1 MNMFGI
7 VKNKLDNILVESF
20 QDKDQ
25 FKKIFHESMSALKTN
40 KTSREFFVIYS
51 QLENKKISDPLKAEE
66 YLNETLN
73 FLKEKK
79 RHLRLTKLEK
89 TLNKFNKFNKKNR
102 NKLYENLDTLIFQN
116 SVLDIEK
123 KVEAKRNVL
132 KCLTE
137 TKKEFVTESKIP
149 NSLLINLS
157 TKKFNEKFSTLTEND
172 KKKFK
177 ELFNTDINKLE
188 KEMSSLIEEVTG
200 KIDGLMSETQDKN
213 LLTKLE
219 ETRNKIT
226 ESKTNKVSFY
236 KIKQLNKTL

>member
-1 MNMFGI
+1 MFGI

-20 QDKDQ
+20 QNKDE

-51 QLENKKISDPLKAEE
+51 QLENKKISDPIKAEE
-66 YLNETLN
+66 YLNETLD
-73 FLKEKK
+73 FLKRKK

-89 TLNKFNKFNKKNR
+89 TLSKFNEFHKKSR
-102 NKLYENLDTLIFQN
+102 NTLYENLDILIFEN
-116 SVLDIEK
+116 NALDIEK
-123 KVEAKRNVL
+123 RIEAKKNVL

-149 NSLLINLS
+149 NSLLINLA
-157 TKKFNEKFSTLTEND
+157 TKKFNEKFSNLTESD

-177 ELFNTDINKLE
+177 DLFNKDINKLE
-188 KEMSSLIEEVTG
+188 NEMTSLVEEVTG
-200 KIDGLMSETQDKN
+200 KLDNLISETEDKN
-213 LLTKLE
+213 LLSKLE
-219 ETRNKIT
+219 ETRKKIS

-236 KIKQLNKTL
+236 KIKELNKTL

>member
-20 QDKDQ
+20 QDKDE

-51 QLENKKISDPLKAEE
+51 QLENKKISDPIKAEE
-66 YLNETLN
+66 YLNETLD
-73 FLKEKK
+73 FLKRKK

-89 TLNKFNKFNKKNR
+89 TLSKFNEFHKKSR
-102 NKLYENLDTLIFQN
+102 NTLYENLDILIFEN
-116 SVLDIEK
+116 NALDIEK
-123 KVEAKRNVL
+123 RIEAKKNVL

-157 TKKFNEKFSTLTEND
+157 TKKFNEKFSNLTESD

-177 ELFNTDINKLE
+177 NLFNKDINKLE
-188 KEMSSLIEEVTG
+188 NEMNSLVEEVTG
-200 KIDGLMSETQDKN
+200 KLDNLISETEDKN
-213 LLTKLE
+213 LLSKLE
-219 ETRNKIT
+219 ETRKKIS

-236 KIKQLNKTL
+236 KIKELNKTL

>member
-89 TLNKFNKFNKKNR
+89 TLNKFNK
-102 NKLYENLDTLIFQN
+102 
-116 SVLDIEK
+116 
-123 KVEAKRNVL
+123 
-132 KCLTE
+132 
-137 TKKEFVTESKIP
+137 
-149 NSLLINLS
+149 
-157 TKKFNEKFSTLTEND
+157 
-172 KKKFK
+172 
-177 ELFNTDINKLE
+177 
-188 KEMSSLIEEVTG
+188 
-200 KIDGLMSETQDKN
+200 
-213 LLTKLE
+213 
-219 ETRNKIT
+219 
-226 ESKTNKVSFY
+226 
-236 KIKQLNKTL
+236 

>member
-20 QDKDQ
+20 QNKDQ

-51 QLENKKISDPLKAEE
+51 QLENKKISDPVKAEE
-66 YLNETLN
+66 YLNETLD
-73 FLKEKK
+73 FLKGKK
-79 RHLRLTKLEK
+79 RHLRLTKLEN
-89 TLNKFNKFNKKNR
+89 TLKKFNKFHKNNR
-102 NKLYENLDTLIFQN
+102 NKLYENLDILIFEN
-116 SVLDIEK
+116 NALNIEK
-123 KVEAKRNVL
+123 RIDAKKSVL

-157 TKKFNEKFSTLTEND
+157 TKKFNEKFSNLTESD

-188 KEMSSLIEEVTG
+188 NEMSSLIEEVTG
-200 KIDGLMSETQDKN
+200 KIDGLISETKDKS

-219 ETRNKIT
+219 ETRKKI
-226 ESKTNKVSFY
+226 SKKMAEE
-236 KIKQLNKTL
+236 NKTIK

>member
-1 MNMFGI
+1 MFGI

-20 QDKDQ
+20 QDKDE

-51 QLENKKISDPLKAEE
+51 QLENKKISDPIKAEE
-66 YLNETLN
+66 YLNETLD
-73 FLKEKK
+73 FLKRKK

-89 TLNKFNKFNKKNR
+89 TLSKFNEFHKKSR
-102 NKLYENLDTLIFQN
+102 NTLYENLDILIFEN
-116 SVLDIEK
+116 NALDIEK
-123 KVEAKRNVL
+123 RIEAKKNVL

-157 TKKFNEKFSTLTEND
+157 TKKFNEKFSNLTESD

-177 ELFNTDINKLE
+177 NLFNKDINKLE
-188 KEMSSLIEEVTG
+188 NEMNSLVEEVTG
-200 KIDGLMSETQDKN
+200 KLDNLISETEDKN
-213 LLTKLE
+213 LLSKLE
-219 ETRNKIT
+219 ETRKKIS

-236 KIKQLNKTL
+236 KIKELNKTL